1 MERISQGEFT
11 REFYIKGATHT
22 PNKEVIWLCRFYG
35 EPFEVTPIE
44 SSATRKKL
52 WKDCSKYFG
61 RKLRV
66 NYTKQT
72 KRGVPT
78 ENITGTFV

>member
-52 WKDCSKYFG
+52 WKDCSK
-61 RKLRV
+61 
-66 NYTKQT
+66 
-72 KRGVPT
+72 
-78 ENITGTFV
+78 